1 MDRRIEEMLEDYL
14 HGSLTAE
21 REAEF
26 RRALESAD
34 AETRQMVAAFSQHA
48 QLIRQ
53 AFRAPEVAPAAGFYA
68 RVVER
73 IDSQR
78 VAVVSFWDA
87 FLEPHFFKRLAF
99 AALTLLM
106 LLSVTMFTTPQVGLR
121 LFFVRFASMPLG
133 RWVTAMRLPDP
144 RAEPRQIGSTARYGL
159 PLMAAL
165 ASQRTPPQW

>member
-21 REAEF
+21 RDAEF

-34 AETRQMVAAFSQHA
+34 AETRQMVAAFSRHS

-53 AFRAPEVAPAAGFYA
+53 AFGAPEVAPAAGFYA

-78 VAVVSFWDA
+78 VTAVSFWDA
-87 FLEPHFFKRLAF
+87 FLEPHFFKRVAF

-106 LLSVTMFTTPQVGLR
+106 LLSVTMLTTPAIHEEVLAEAPVVQM
-121 LFFVRFASMPLG
+121 ASD
-133 RWVTAMRLPDP
+133 PDP
-144 RAEPRQIGSTARYGL
+144 IQVTGVSNQESNRDAILVQ
-159 PLMAAL
+159 L
-165 ASQRTPPQW
+165 ATYQE